1 MPPARTARTECVQA
15 GASKAGLLCGGP
27 LDRAGQGSASKLIGR
42 DRTPPPPHCPEQ
54 ACESSH
60 CLEVGHVVR

>member
-15 GASKAGLLCGGP
+15 GASKAGLLYGGP

-42 DRTPPPPHCPEQ
+42 DRTPPSPPLPRTSVRVLPLPGSG
-54 ACESSH
+54 AC
-60 CLEVGHVVR
+60 G